1 MEGNGKKGPGWVWEI
16 FKNEQCNFWTIRK
29 RNFYRFYKVSNIQS
43 WLEVMYYWPIE
54 LNKSECRRM
63 LNEVS
68 RFIDDHLYAVRV
80 NWYLWLL
87 FVSCTRYLLLLS
99 LWSSYLYNSID
110 TWWLKSYQ
118 KWKHMWGIISH
129 LVNNEW
135 L

>member
-1 MEGNGKKGPGWVWEI
+1 
-16 FKNEQCNFWTIRK
+16 
-29 RNFYRFYKVSNIQS
+29 
-43 WLEVMYYWPIE
+43 
-54 LNKSECRRM
+54 M

-110 TWWLKSYQ
+110 TWWLKS
-118 KWKHMWGIISH
+118 
-129 LVNNEW
+129 
-135 L
+135 

>member
-1 MEGNGKKGPGWVWEI
+1 
-16 FKNEQCNFWTIRK
+16 
-29 RNFYRFYKVSNIQS
+29 
-43 WLEVMYYWPIE
+43 
-54 LNKSECRRM
+54 M

-118 KWKHMWGIISH
+118 K
-129 LVNNEW
+129 
-135 L
+135 